1 MVARAR
7 NHSTEEIE
15 AGASEAHGKF
25 SEFEDSQGY
34 MRHCWEK
41 KINVIIGKN
50 NQLLKVDST

>member
-15 AGASEAHGKF
+15 AGASEAHGEF

-34 MRHCWEK
+34 MIHCLEK
-41 KINVIIGKN
+41 KNQCHNWKN

>member
-15 AGASEAHGKF
+15 AGASEAHGEF

-34 MRHCWEK
+34 TRHCLEK
-41 KINVIIGKN
+41 K
-50 NQLLKVDST
+50 NQCHNWKK